1 MRKEFVYLDQVVE
14 DEFELNRLN
23 ADDSDN
29 VEIRNIRD
37 KEF

>member
-1 MRKEFVYLDQVVE
+1 VVE

-23 ADDSDN
+23 ADDSEN

>member
-37 KEF
+37 REF